1 MARSS
6 TERAVII
13 SIGREG
19 KVRQTSSIKLAKW
32 LVNCV
37 PCKLIHS
44 SDQLAKAEPLALIH
58 SGARELQ

>member
-1 MARSS
+1 MDRSS

-13 SIGREG
+13 SIGRER

-37 PCKLIHS
+37 HWKLIHS
-44 SDQLAKAEPLALIH
+44 GDQLAKVEPLALALILL
-58 SGARELQ
+58 RC